1 MIMEKRVF
9 VKTFGCQ
16 MNVYDSTKMLSLLR
30 PLGYTVTET
39 AADADLML
47 LNTCHIREKAAEK
60 VYSDLGRLRDLRLK
74 RQKDGKTTLIGVT
87 GCVAQAEQD
96 EVTRR
101 APYVDV
107 VLGPQAYHRLPELV
121 AAAEEKYTGKRPQLI
136 AADFTPESKFD
147 QLPMAGSQQGSSAFL
162 TIQEGCDK
170 FCTFCVVPYTR
181 GAEYSRSVAAVLEEA
196 RILIAEGAVEIT
208 LLGQNVN
215 AYHGVA
221 PDGTSW
227 GLGQLLQA
235 LAALPGLRRLRYTTS
250 HPRDVD
256 AALIAAHRDISILQP
271 LLHLPM
277 QSGSDKI
284 LSVMNRKHTAAEYLH
299 IIDQLRAARAD
310 IAFSSDFIVGYPG
323 ETDADFEA
331 TLELVRAVEFTGAY
345 SFKYSPRPGTPAA
358 ELSAKAVPE
367 EVADARLSTL
377 QALLYEQQ
385 YSFNQRALG
394 TELEVLFSDT
404 ERNDG
409 TLFGKTGYL
418 QSVVVE
424 APDRLRGRIERVR
437 IEHAGPNSLKGRLI
451 INEEPLAA

>member
-1 MIMEKRVF
+1 MEKRVF
-9 VKTFGCQ
+9 IKTFGCQ

-30 PLGYTVTET
+30 PLGYTETET

-74 RQKDGKTTLIGVT
+74 REKIGKATLIGVT

-107 VLGPQAYHRLPELV
+107 VLGPQSYHRLPELV
-121 AAAEEKYTGKRPQLI
+121 AAAEEKHTGKRPNLI

-147 QLPMAGSQQGSSAFL
+147 QLPMAGSKQGSSAFL

-181 GAEYSRSVAAVLEEA
+181 GAEYSRTAAAVLEEA

-215 AYHGVA
+215 AYHGLA
-221 PDGTSW
+221 ADGTSW
-227 GLGQLLQA
+227 GLAQLLHA
-235 LAALPGLRRLRYTTS
+235 VAALPGLQRLRYTTS

-256 AALIAAHRDISILQP
+256 TALIEAHRDILILQP
-271 LLHLPM
+271 LLHLPV
-277 QSGSDKI
+277 QSGADKI
-284 LSVMNRKHTAAEYLH
+284 LSAMNRKHTAAEYLDT
-299 IIDQLRAARAD
+299 IAALRRARPD

-331 TLELVRAVEFTGAY
+331 TLELVRLVEFVGAY

-358 ELSAKAVPE
+358 ELAATSVPE
-367 EVADARLSTL
+367 AIKDARLAAL
-377 QALLYEQQ
+377 QELLQKQQ

-394 TELEVLFSDT
+394 TEQEVLFSDT
-404 ERNDG
+404 ERSDG
-409 TLFGKTGYL
+409 MLFGKTAYL
-418 QSVVVE
+418 QSVIVE
-424 APDRLRGRIERVR
+424 APARLRGRIERVH
-437 IEHAGPNSLKGRLI
+437 IEHAGTNSLKGRLI